1 MSRVKKAT
9 RLTDLHAHEV
19 SIVRRGAN
27 RKKFLVVK
35 EGEAEDKLFDILDTA
50 AKDEDKLAD
59 LIKGMDVEGQTVA
72 KTAYRLL
79 AGFKGKLSPEAL
91 ISIGKQA
98 GLEFKDPEP
107 TPLKPEGKTQA
118 EIIKSLIGKR
128 KISVKSLAKAAGV
141 EPETMTNVL
150 AGKESLAD
158 TVSIAE
164 YFDVDPSVIP
174 AVKKEEKKM
183 PGSIFKAD
191 GTLNDEALPEESRE
205 LVNFIWKENQSVK
218 KELDEIKKENKH
230 RAAIA
235 KAEVYKNL
243 DMKAEDLA
251 PLLEEAEGS
260 LSKESFEKL
269 EKTLQAADKIAGESE
284 IFAEKGRTGREDDDR
299 LTVDNTQG
307 PATQKLMKAAN
318 SLIEKADGKLDLGD
332 AINKILK
339 TDKKLYE
346 EYRTET
352 AVRV

>member
-1 MSRVKKAT
+1 MKVKKAS

-35 EGEAEDKLFDILDTA
+35 EGEAEDKLFDVLDTA

-79 AGFKGKLSPEAL
+79 TGFKGKLSPEAL

-107 TPLKPEGKTQA
+107 AAPKPEGKTQT

-141 EPETMTNVL
+141 EPEIMTNVL
-150 AGKESLAD
+150 AGKESLAE
-158 TVSIAE
+158 TESLAE

-191 GTLNDEALPEESRE
+191 GSLNDEVLPAESRE
-205 LVNFIWKENQSVK
+205 LVNHIWKENQSVK

-235 KAEVYKNL
+235 KAEGYKNL
-243 DMKAEDLA
+243 GMKAEDLA
-251 PLLEEAEGS
+251 PLLEEAEGN
-260 LSKESFEKL
+260 LSKEGFEKL
-269 EKTLQAADKIAGESE
+269 EKTLQAADKLAGDSE
-284 IFAEKGRTGREDDDR
+284 IFTEKGRGGREDDDY

-307 PATQKLMKAAN
+307 PATQKLLSKAN
-318 SLIEKADGKLDLGD
+318 SLVEKSEGKLEIGD
-332 AINKILK
+332 AVNKILK
-339 TDKKLYE
+339 TDRKLYD
-346 EYRTET
+346 EYRKET